1 VKRFAIAACLPLLA
15 SAACLSSPASSGPLS
30 GVWAGEHIALT
41 TGRSGGS
48 LEYDCA
54 AGRIDGPI
62 IPRQDGTFE
71 RTGTHTPG
79 TGGPE
84 RIGEPKPSYPASY
97 LGKVVGTTM
106 TLVVQYE
113 IAGGSPRLGPF
124 VLVRGAEPRLLRCL

>member
-1 VKRFAIAACLPLLA
+1 MKLFAKAACLPLLA
-15 SAACLSSPASSGPLS
+15 CAACLSSPVPSGPLS
-30 GVWAGEHIALT
+30 GAWAGEHIVLT
-41 TGRSGGS
+41 AGRSGGAI
-48 LEYDCA
+48 EYDCG

-71 RTGTHTPG
+71 QAGTHTPG

-84 RIGEPKPSYPASY
+84 RIGHPRPSYPASY
-97 LGKVVGTTM
+97 WGKVTGTTM

-124 VLVRGAEPRLLRCL
+124 YLVRGVEPRLLRCL